1 MLRVLCVGS
10 WQVMVELK
18 NDTEIRGYI
27 KDADDAMK

>member
-1 MLRVLCVGS
+1 MWWS

-18 NDTEIRGYI
+18 NDTEIRGFI

>member
-1 MLRVLCVGS
+1 MWWS